1 MQEFI
6 FGELEAEVGGYFVC
20 AVWRNKYN
28 FQLELTCWESWNF
41 KELPQ
46 IKTWPKNL
54 PIHKLAKVSAILTWT
69 PGWQLV
75 RAEASR
81 HQLCTVKLHFLS
93 TLVFNF
99 QLSTSVVA
107 TIDQGTKPLQLKG
120 ASSKNITYGQN
131 WRECLENWSQRMISY
146 ISRPVVARWGW
157 QGSLWRH
164 WHWGWGWAEG
174 GDCGGQGEE
183 REQQQ
188 LQHGAALPAR
198 PGGQD
203 RLPLPLV
210 RAADLGGC
218 QV

>member
-1 MQEFI
+1 MFSAGVYDGEWASAPGITKLDWTTWKCLMQEFI

-46 IKTWPKNL
+46 IKTWPKNV

-107 TIDQGTKPLQLKG
+107 TIDQGTKPLPAERRQFEEYYIR
-120 ASSKNITYGQN
+120 SK
-131 WRECLENWSQRMISY
+131 LERIFSW
-146 ISRPVVARWGW
+146 P
-157 QGSLWRH
+157 
-164 WHWGWGWAEG
+164 
-174 GDCGGQGEE
+174 
-183 REQQQ
+183 
-188 LQHGAALPAR
+188 
-198 PGGQD
+198 
-203 RLPLPLV
+203 
-210 RAADLGGC
+210 
-218 QV
+218 